1 MPDQQRIP
9 AIARMTA
16 KKLSKPCGHEFFFMR
31 IQWGGRRLSLW
42 LIVHKLAGVRSDKF
56 AEMAHLRVFHRS
68 K

>member
-16 KKLSKPCGHEFFFMR
+16 KKLSKLRGHEFFFMR
-31 IQWGGRRLSLW
+31 IQWGGRRLALW

-56 AEMAHLRVFHRS
+56 AETAHLRVFHRS